1 VLPLMRCAPPLL
13 MLLFLVSLEAVDRG
27 GVVLFHDLL
36 VVGLIEAVVLYE
48 LACRGELGLM
58 QDGGLRMLKGRV
70 HIEVELGRLV
80 LPVVHHLVHPARH
93 VARVGTRVT
102 CCEDRLHFL

>member
-1 VLPLMRCAPPLL
+1 MRCAPPLL

-27 GVVLFHDLL
+27 GGAIVVLFHDFL
-36 VVGLIEAVVLYE
+36 VVGLVEAVVLYE
-48 LACRGELGLM
+48 LACRGELGLV
-58 QDGGLRMLKGRV
+58 QDGSLRLLKGRV

>member
-1 VLPLMRCAPPLL
+1 
-13 MLLFLVSLEAVDRG
+13 
-27 GVVLFHDLL
+27 
-36 VVGLIEAVVLYE
+36 VGLIEAVVLYE

-58 QDGGLRMLKGRV
+58 QDGGLRLLKGRV

-80 LPVVHHLVHPARH
+80 LAVVHHLVHPARH

-102 CCEDRLHFL
+102 CCEDRLHLL